1 MKFQPI
7 NSALAGT
14 IATALVAAFVAAL
27 PAFAQAPAK
36 PAPAVP
42 AAISVV
48 PTGPIATVNGVTI
61 PHQRGELL
69 MRERVQQGQPDSQSL
84 RAAVRDELINR
95 EVISQEALK
104 TGLTKKAELQNELEL
119 VRQTVIVQAF
129 LREYIRTHPIT
140 DAEMQ
145 KEYDRVKA
153 ELGDREYKARHILV
167 GTEEEAK
174 GAIADL
180 KKGAKFDE
188 LAKKLSKDD
197 GTKAKGGDLEWQ
209 SPGTFDK
216 DFSSA
221 MVKLVKGKFTEAPVK
236 TRFGFHV
243 IQLDDTRGAQ
253 HPPLAEVKANIS
265 QRLQRTRIE
274 ALIAELRQKAKVE

>member
-1 MKFQPI
+1 MKSQLTTTALAAAVA
-7 NSALAGT
+7 SALF
-14 IATALVAAFVAAL
+14 ATS

-42 AAISVV
+42 AAIAAA
-48 PTGPIATVNGVTI
+48 PTGPVATVNGVAI
-61 PHQRGELL
+61 PQQRGELL
-69 MRERVQQGQPDSQSL
+69 IRERAQQGQPDNPQL

-95 EVISQEALK
+95 EIISQEAVK
-104 TGLTKKAELQNELEL
+104 SGLTKKAELQNELEL
-119 VRQTVIVQAF
+119 VRQTVIVQAY

-145 KEYDRVKA
+145 KDYDRIKA

-167 GTEEEAK
+167 GTEDEAK
-174 GAIADL
+174 SVIAEL

-188 LAKKLSKDD
+188 LARKLSKDD

-209 SPGTFDK
+209 APGTFDK
-216 DFSSA
+216 DFSSVL
-221 MVKLVKGKFTEAPVK
+221 VKLAKGKFTETPVK

-253 HPPLAEVKANIS
+253 HPPFAEVKANLS

-274 ALIAELRQKAKVE
+274 ALIAELRAKAKVE